1 MKPQIAQIAQILG
14 MGMTRCVPFQNLC
27 NLCNLWLLTMDRLY
41 SRQAVRECLRAK
53 RRVMRRLLI
62 GEGVEDAPILREIR
76 ALAQQQ
82 RVPISAAKRD
92 FLHTVSPH
100 AQGVALEVDD
110 YPYVDLDDIL
120 DDARERGE
128 PPFVLVLD
136 GLQDPH
142 NVGSLIRTADAAGAH
157 GVVLAERRSASVT
170 PAVVNA
176 SSGAAEHMRVA
187 QVVNL
192 ARAIDEL
199 KAADVWVAAL
209 HGEATQ
215 SIYQT
220 DLRGALAIVVGG
232 EGEGVH
238 RLVRDKADFVLR
250 LPMHGQVES
259 LNAAVAGAV
268 ALYEAVRQR
277 NPIP

>member
-1 MKPQIAQIAQILG
+1 MA
-14 MGMTRCVPFQNLC
+14 RCAPFQNLW
-27 NLCNLWLLTMDRLY
+27 NLCNLWLLTMDRLF

-62 GEGVEDAPILREIR
+62 GEGVEDAPIVREIR
-76 ALAQQQ
+76 MLAQQQ
-82 RVPISAAKRD
+82 RVPIGAAKRD
-92 FLHTVSPH
+92 FLNTISPH
-100 AQGVALEVDD
+100 AQGVALEVED
-110 YPYVDLDDIL
+110 YPYVDVDDIL
-120 DDARERGE
+120 DHARERGA
-128 PPFVLVLD
+128 PPFVLILD

-199 KAADVWVAAL
+199 KAAEVWVAAL
-209 HGEATQ
+209 HGAAAQ
-215 SIYQT
+215 SIYQA

-250 LPMHGQVES
+250 LPMRGQVES

-277 NPIP
+277 NPQP